1 MNFTIIYNLVLL
13 IIIFIILSIFIYN
26 LYVENFENSPPRS
39 SNTLSDVLNEDPE
52 LQLLN
57 SATDDPFVLD
67 IDYDPYKYEES
78 HNNID
83 GFQSKNNSSFNFFSV
98 INDFFDT
105 FYKNII
111 VENFDSRWTVTD
123 NRPGINPNPGHFHV
137 YGRRKRYNN
146 RHQRRRRR
154 RLDNASNAHNHAVA
168 VYNQQKAA
176 WDRANKEYTT
186 NVASAKTQ
194 KDKYETPYN
203 NTIKYANQLHTSWNT
218 YSNLP
223 GSKQKSYLM
232 STHLRKA
239 LSDFDAKRD
248 NRKINGSTFEKV
260 RKDVEKYPPS
270 LSNLRMY
277 SYNNTKPQ
285 QFLKDETILR
295 NKEEKTRQDT
305 IKRSNLRKEKR
316 NELKTRW
323 NRELNPLYTNIN
335 IGNIKPIN
343 RFPLAIEEDL
353 LNNYFKNDIAPLK
366 WNTTYYTSADRQLT
380 NYITNRK
387 ATIEKEKKRLEQI
400 RLADGIKTAENATAI
415 ANRNIELTKGKRKL
429 QEKQLKDLER
439 EFKNRQIEFEKNRK
453 EDINKIDANFLDAE
467 SITRKNIGK
476 IDSLD
481 RKFSE
486 DNNSKNSVFD
496 DIRANI
502 FTLNKTQNDILNGL
516 TSFDNSGFNNFIS
529 KQKFI

>member
-26 LYVENFENSPPRS
+26 LYVENFENSFSDNSS
-39 SNTLSDVLNEDPE
+39 SNVSDILNEDEE

-57 SATDDPFVLD
+57 SANDNPFVLD
-67 IDYDPYKYEES
+67 IDNDPYNYEES
-78 HNNID
+78 HNHID
-83 GFQSKNNSSFNFFSV
+83 GFQSRNNSFFDFFSF
-98 INDFFDT
+98 IGDFFDT

-111 VENFDSRWTVTD
+111 VENFNDRWTVTR
-123 NRPGINPNPGHFHV
+123 NHSASAPANPGAFHG

-154 RLDNASNAHNHAVA
+154 ALNNARNAHNQKVA
-168 VYNQQKAA
+168 NYNNAKAA
-176 WDRANKEYTT
+176 WDKADKEYNT
-186 NVASAKTQ
+186 NVANAKTT
-194 KDKYETPYN
+194 KNKYEVPYN
-203 NTIKYANQLHTSWNT
+203 DAIDKANKLHTSWNT
-218 YSNLP
+218 YTKLP
-223 GSKQKSYLM
+223 GSQYVNTSPQLA
-232 STHLRKA
+232 TA
-239 LSDFDAKRD
+239 LSKFHAKRND
-248 NRKINGSTFEKV
+248 KRINKSNFKKV
-260 RKDVEKYPPS
+260 RKKIEKKPPS

-277 SYNNTKPQ
+277 SHNFTKADQ
-285 QFLKDETILR
+285 YIKDETKLR
-295 NKEEKTRQDT
+295 NKEEAIRQET
-305 IKRSNLRKEKR
+305 IRLSNLRNTKR

-323 NRELNPLYTNIN
+323 NRELNPLYLTT
-335 IGNIKPIN
+335 IGNIKALD
-343 RFPLAIEEDL
+343 RFPIAIEEDL
-353 LNNYFKNDIAPLK
+353 LNNYFKNTIAPLK
-366 WNTTYYTSADRQLT
+366 WNTNYYTSADNQLT
-380 NYITNRK
+380 NYINKREASIK
-387 ATIEKEKKRLEQI
+387 NEKDRLEQI